1 MPPLLRCHEL
11 GELMHLERARQSR
24 RQVDNIVLART
35 QVSTTIRTQVSTILS
50 ARVQAV
56 PFLSLW
62 SASLTTLRA
71 SLPAKAHWSRQTQ
84 TG

>member
-1 MPPLLRCHEL
+1 
-11 GELMHLERARQSR
+11 MHLERARQSR
-24 RQVDNIVLART
+24 RQVDNIVPART
-35 QVSTTIRTQVSTILS
+35 QLSTTIRTQVSTNILS

-71 SLPAKAHWSRQTQ
+71 SLPAKARWSRQTQ